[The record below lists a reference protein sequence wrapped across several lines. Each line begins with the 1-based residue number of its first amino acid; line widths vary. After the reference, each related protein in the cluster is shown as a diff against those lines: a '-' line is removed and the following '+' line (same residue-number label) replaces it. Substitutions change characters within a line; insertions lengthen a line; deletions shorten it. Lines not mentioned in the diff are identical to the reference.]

1 MRGVTNLQISQEQK
15 VRNNKSSIM
24 VSIELKK
31 NSRGLRLWGMGVVLV
46 LKIRNEISGLLL
58 WVEVK
63 MVKNKIYFF
72 LILFCP
78 LVKILACCQVSTKKK
93 WRRRSFFSPSAAVV
107 LKEVILGLSINKC
120 FVLKS
125 TKNLQKIK
133 HSDSLCSA
141 ENAF

>member
-1 MRGVTNLQISQEQK
+1 
-15 VRNNKSSIM
+15 M

-31 NSRGLRLWGMGVVLV
+31 KTRGLRLWGMGVVLV

-78 LVKILACCQVSTKKK
+78 LVKVLACCQVSTKKMAAK
-93 WRRRSFFSPSAAVV
+93 SFFSPSAAVV

-125 TKNLQKIK
+125 TKNQSKANILTA
-133 HSDSLCSA
+133 SVVLRMLFDSLL
-141 ENAF
+141 

>member
-1 MRGVTNLQISQEQK
+1 M
-15 VRNNKSSIM
+15 
-24 VSIELKK
+24 
-31 NSRGLRLWGMGVVLV
+31 GMGVVLV

-72 LILFCP
+72 GILFCP
-78 LVKILACCQVSTKKK
+78 LVKVLACCQVSTKKMAAD
-93 WRRRSFFSPSAAVV
+93 FFSPSAVVV

-125 TKNLQKIK
+125 TKNQSITNILTASVVLRMII
-133 HSDSLCSA
+133 DSLLS
-141 ENAF
+141 NQWWIFPVKKFRD